1 MSLPIPSFP
10 VFETELPSTGKKIKY
25 RPFLVREEK
34 VLLLA
39 MEGEDEEEIKTAVKN
54 ILKSCILSKIKIE
67 DLATFDL
74 EYLFLRIRAAS
85 AGEDISMR
93 VTCLDDNE
101 TVVNVTINLLD
112 VKVHK
117 PEGHTNKIMLDDNL
131 GMVLKYPSVN
141 EFINIALLEK
151 SLDTTDE
158 VMGLLADCVD
168 QIFNDEDVWDAE
180 STSKEEI
187 INFIENLTQQQY
199 EKIQNF
205 FDTMPILRH
214 QFKVINPNTGVES
227 TYTLE
232 GLQSFFA

>member
-25 RPFLVREEK
+25 RPFLVKEEK

-39 MEGEDEEEIKTAVKN
+39 MEGEDEEEIKAAVKN
-54 ILKSCILSKIKIE
+54 ILKSCIISKIKIE
-67 DLATFDL
+67 DLTTFDL
-74 EYLFLRIRAAS
+74 EYIFLRIRAAS
-85 AGEDISMR
+85 AGEDVSMR

-101 TVVNVTINLLD
+101 TVVNVTINLMD

-117 PEGHTNKIMLDDNL
+117 PEGHSNKIMLDDKL
-131 GMVLKYPSVN
+131 GMILKYPSIN
-141 EFINIALLEK
+141 EFIDIALLEK
-151 SLDTTDE
+151 SIDTTDE

-168 QIFNDEDVWDAE
+168 QIFNDEDVWDSE
-180 STSKEEI
+180 STPREEI
-187 INFIENLTQQQY
+187 INFIESLTQQQY

-214 QFKVINPNTGVES
+214 EFKVTNPKTGIES

-232 GLQSFFA
+232 GLQSFFG

>member
-117 PEGHTNKIMLDDNL
+117 PEGHTNKIMLDDSL

-187 INFIENLTQQQY
+187 INFIESLTQQQY

-214 QFKVINPNTGVES
+214 EFKVINPNTGIES